1 MMEKRGESP
10 LPISSCCLTY
20 PLQLMGH
27 AHPARRPEHGLLM
40 RIALGQPSS
49 LHHLRRLRSRLRG
62 RGCAVVRRLR
72 RYYTAVRLPVSVHH
86 GLASLDFPMRPVV
99 PSVTGEHGISRFSR
113 EVFLCMQRV
122 FDRAGFPYLS
132 PWRGVGYGLPL
143 TGTASAPRI
152 IVISRLHS
160 SPAHTPVNASRPPLR
175 ATAHDLG
182 SV

>member
-1 MMEKRGESP
+1 MMEKRGESH

-27 AHPARRPEHGLLM
+27 AHPALRPEHGLLV
-40 RIALGQPSS
+40 RIALGPPSA
-49 LHHLRRLRSRLRG
+49 LHPLRRPRPRHRWRSR
-62 RGCAVVRRLR
+62 AIVRRLR
-72 RYYTAVRLPVSVHH
+72 RYYTIVRLPVSVHH
-86 GLASLDFPMRPVV
+86 WLASLDFPIRPVA

-122 FDRAGFPYLS
+122 FDRAGYPNLL
-132 PWRGVGYGLPL
+132 PWRGMGCGLPL

-152 IVISRLHS
+152 IVISRLNS

-175 ATAHDLG
+175 ATAHDSG